1 MLIQANPLLFYNSL
15 FYLSQTYRCPSL
27 WPASW
32 KPMGKKWSES
42 QSAMSDSLRPH
53 GLHSSWNSPGQ
64 NTGVGSCSLL
74 QGTFAGIEPCSPTL
88 QADSLPPER
97 PGKPNASSI
106 CDSLELGFSGGWP
119 YLLEKAMAPHS
130 GTPAWKIPWT
140 EEPGRLQSMGSLRLG
155 HDWVTSLSL
164 FTFMH
169 WRRKWQPTQC
179 SCLENPKD
187 GGAWWAA
194 VYGVAQSRTR
204 LKWLSM
210 GLSSRPPTI
219 ALVESSHSHVHFW
232 QLWGN
237 YHTRWINRHWT
248 WKWTLDS
255 VCAVTD
261 LIRYSLGVSLPSKER
276 WKDDFSLWTVSNPKP
291 VPDPFFHFYT

>member
-1 MLIQANPLLFYNSL
+1 MLIQANTLLFYNSL

-32 KPMGKKWSES
+32 KPMDKKWSES
-42 QSAMSDSLRPH
+42 QSVMSDSLRPH

-74 QGTFAGIEPCSPTL
+74 QGTFIGIEPCSPTL

-106 CDSLELGFSGGWP
+106 CDSLELG
-119 YLLEKAMAPHS
+119 L
-130 GTPAWKIPWT
+130 
-140 EEPGRLQSMGSLRLG
+140 
-155 HDWVTSLSL
+155 V
-164 FTFMH
+164 
-169 WRRKWQPTQC
+169 
-179 SCLENPKD
+179 
-187 GGAWWAA
+187 
-194 VYGVAQSRTR
+194 
-204 LKWLSM
+204 WLA
-210 GLSSRPPTI
+210 LSSRSPITAP
-219 ALVESSHSHVHFW
+219 VESSHSHVHVW

-237 YHTRWINRHWT
+237 YHARWINRHWT

-255 VCAVTD
+255 VYAVTD
-261 LIRYSLGVSLPSKER
+261 FMRYSLGVSLPSKER

-291 VPDPFFHFYT
+291 VPDPFPFLYLDS